1 MDVQREISLR
11 NAIKYCI
18 ENSDANTSTNRI
30 MEFIRDENK
39 DKALHIG
46 CVSTRLISRVVADLQ
61 KELVRTENEIVKR
74 DLEEQIEGL
83 KTLKI
88 ELDDFRTIKRILN
101 VR

>member
-1 MDVQREISLR
+1 MSKEQ
-11 NAIKYCI
+11 
-18 ENSDANTSTNRI
+18 NT
-30 MEFIRDENK
+30 EDK

-46 CVSTRLISRVVADLQ
+46 LVSTLLISRVVADIQ

-83 KTLKI
+83 KTLKT

-101 VR
+101 VC

>member
-1 MDVQREISLR
+1 MSKEQTL
-11 NAIKYCI
+11 
-18 ENSDANTSTNRI
+18 
-30 MEFIRDENK
+30 ENK

-46 CVSTRLISRVVADLQ
+46 SVSTRLISRVVADLQ

-83 KTLKI
+83 KTLKT

-101 VR
+101 VC